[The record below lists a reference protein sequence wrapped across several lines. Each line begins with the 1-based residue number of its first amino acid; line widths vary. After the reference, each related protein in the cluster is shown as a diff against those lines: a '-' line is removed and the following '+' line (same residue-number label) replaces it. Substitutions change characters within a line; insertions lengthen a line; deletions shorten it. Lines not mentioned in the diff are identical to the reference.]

1 MGSSN
6 QKILR
11 VQADLEEIK
20 RSYNVLS
27 RYYAI
32 IEGIFEK
39 RLRQKGLE
47 FLSVASGEVVLEIGI
62 GAGYSLKEIAESV
75 GQNGKIFGIDISPQM
90 LKITRKRLEKVDFMD
105 RVELYEG
112 DARNMPFE
120 DSKFDA
126 VYTASTLELFDTPDI
141 PKVLNEI
148 KRVLKV
154 KGRLVVA
161 SLNRKGRE
169 NSLFIKIYEWLHQK
183 IPNYANCRPIYVER
197 SVEEAGYQ
205 ITRSEDLILYRMV
218 PWKIVAARPK
228 VDL

>member
-62 GAGYSLKEIAESV
+62 GAGYSLKEIAESA
-75 GQNGKIFGIDISPQM
+75 GQGGKSYGIDIAPQM
-90 LKITRKRLEKVDFMD
+90 LKITQKRLKKVGLMD
-105 RVELYEG
+105 RVELFEG

-120 DSKFDA
+120 DRKFDA

-148 KRVLKV
+148 KRVLKS

-169 NSLFIKIYEWLHQK
+169 NSLFVRIYEWFHK
-183 IPNYANCRPIYVER
+183 RIPNYVNCRPIYVER
-197 SVEEAGYQ
+197 SIEEAGYH

-218 PWKIVAARPK
+218 PWKIVAAIPK